1 MWQSVSLRAM
11 CRRRRCSTLSGAV
24 IDHSPRACSVL
35 RLVFWVLARC
45 DERKRRMQKIVQLNS
60 G

>member
-35 RLVFWVLARC
+35 RLVFWVCSRVAMSASAACKKLY
-45 DERKRRMQKIVQLNS
+45 S
-60 G
+60 